1 MSSIPQTEKGGNL
14 LNYHAIRILFSF
26 FIISSH
32 PFLVFHK
39 ILYYN
44 KIEKEHFTVTTMYGD
59 LKQRRVFV
67 MKYIRHSLEVDA
79 VQYEVGKGLED
90 GFQLFSKVLTNGY
103 IIAEGLVQVTRE
115 DGSIVCPFINNRRG
129 SIFIR
134 EGDYIITEADGQRHV
149 CGDDKFHTRFVP
161 LEED

>member
-1 MSSIPQTEKGGNL
+1 
-14 LNYHAIRILFSF
+14 
-26 FIISSH
+26 
-32 PFLVFHK
+32 
-39 ILYYN
+39 
-44 KIEKEHFTVTTMYGD
+44 
-59 LKQRRVFV
+59 

-103 IIAEGLVQVTRE
+103 IIADGLVQITRE

-149 CGDDKFHTRFVP
+149 CGADKFHSRFVP
-161 LEED
+161 VEEA